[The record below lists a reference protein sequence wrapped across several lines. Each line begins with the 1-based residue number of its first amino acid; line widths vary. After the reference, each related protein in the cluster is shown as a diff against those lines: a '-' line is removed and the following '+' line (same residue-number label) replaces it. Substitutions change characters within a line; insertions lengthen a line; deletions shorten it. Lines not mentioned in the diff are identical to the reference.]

1 MPHELAAI
9 PSEQL
14 PNTVLKPRP
23 ATRVIRS
30 HPVRW
35 VPVARYM
42 YPFGRFPAPNTVY
55 RPDLADQTLDDR
67 VRLAL
72 PVKQKTQVG

>member
-1 MPHELAAI
+1 
-9 PSEQL
+9 
-14 PNTVLKPRP
+14 
-23 ATRVIRS
+23 
-30 HPVRW
+30 
-35 VPVARYM
+35 M